1 MIYSIKSR
9 LDNLEHVIKQKDSEA
24 ERNFTGQNKQRER
37 EEFNRLQRIITNL
50 THENEKLKE
59 NYNDLEILKKNESE
73 NKRLLEEETFSV
85 GERINELAERLN
97 QNLTALEIE
106 QNKRFSSEA
115 ELETYKVRIDKLKG
129 KEAVLETENTNLKRD
144 LDELRLVL
152 EKALEHEHVNS
163 ARMLEEND
171 FLKGNLRRKD
181 EENEFLKGN
190 LRRKDEE
197 IEEFKARL
205 IALGQ
210 GFQEV
215 ENKNNKLVDLLNQEI
230 DKQAEDYKQKTI
242 AHLLNSAQKSTEK
255 MKTVIRDA
263 ATFDDTN
270 KDFNFSSTSLASKIK
285 GYPINEGITMER
297 FEKELLRNDL
307 MNTDSIERM
316 FQKNISPK
324 KLARL
329 LRKEEIPQSDKT
341 SPIKKNPNHDFGGEQ
356 FGLTETSTPTHINNQ
371 LVDEFNNVES
381 PSKKFKPLT
390 HQIPSYQQ
398 GNHYVLKFILK

>member
-1 MIYSIKSR
+1 M
-9 LDNLEHVIKQKDSEA
+9 
-24 ERNFTGQNKQRER
+24 
-37 EEFNRLQRIITNL
+37 QRIITNL

-59 NYNDLEILKKNESE
+59 NYNDLEILKKNEFE

-85 GERINELAERLN
+85 GERINELAEKLN

-106 QNKRFSSEA
+106 QNKRHSTEA
-115 ELETYKVRIDKLKG
+115 ELETYKIRINKLIG
-129 KEAVLETENTNLKRD
+129 QEAVLESDNTNLKRN
-144 LDELRLVL
+144 LDELN
-152 EKALEHEHVNS
+152 VNN

-181 EENEFLKGN
+181 EENDFLKGN

-230 DKQAEDYKQKTI
+230 DKQAEDYKQKTM
-242 AHLLNSAQKSTEK
+242 AHLLNSAQQSTEK
-255 MKTVIRDA
+255 MKSAIRDA

-270 KDFNFSSTSLASKIK
+270 KDFIFSSTSLVSKIN
-285 GYPINEGITMER
+285 GYPNEEITMEK

-329 LRKEEIPQSDKT
+329 LRKEEIPQSDKK
-341 SPIKKNPNHDFGGEQ
+341 SSIKRNQNNDFGGEK
-356 FGLTETSTPTHINNQ
+356 FGLTETSTPSQINYQ
-371 LVDEFNNVES
+371 VIDEFNSVES
-381 PSKKFKPLT
+381 PSKEFKPLT

-398 GNHYVLKFILK
+398 QSNNYVLK